1 MIHKIYISTIAWFKN
16 RYNVAKIKLNLNI
29 DFKLNNGILKLFKV
43 EFTLNFTLYIALYL
57 WKVTK
62 WLVIISEDSFGVW
75 TVK

>member
-1 MIHKIYISTIAWFKN
+1 M
-16 RYNVAKIKLNLNI
+16 NI

-62 WLVIISEDSFGVW
+62 WLVIISEGSFGVW
-75 TVK
+75 TVQ

>member
-1 MIHKIYISTIAWFKN
+1 M
-16 RYNVAKIKLNLNI
+16 NI

-43 EFTLNFTLYIALYL
+43 EFTLNLTLYIALYL

-62 WLVIISEDSFGVW
+62 WLAIISENSLKVW